1 MEEEILRQ
9 KEIINED
16 KSLEDILNSLLKDN
30 INDLLDKRSLDFQS
44 EDEPQLKKEAKVDKT
59 STGNSFNH

>member
-30 INDLLDKRSLDFQS
+30 INDLLGKRSLDVQS
-44 EDEPQLKKEAKVDKT
+44 KT
-59 STGNSFNH
+59 NHN